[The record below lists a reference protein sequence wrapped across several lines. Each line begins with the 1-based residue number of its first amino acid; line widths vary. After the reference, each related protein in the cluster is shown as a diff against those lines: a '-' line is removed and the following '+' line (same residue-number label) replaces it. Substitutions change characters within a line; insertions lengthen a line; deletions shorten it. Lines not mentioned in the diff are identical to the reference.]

1 MTLQFPSCGNSL
13 NCFLKILFHTTC
25 KNECRKGM
33 DIEILK
39 ESSNGIILSFF
50 LFQQLV
56 GEENNLKQAKTELS
70 L

>member
-1 MTLQFPSCGNSL
+1 MFLSCGNSL
-13 NCFLKILFHTTC
+13 NCFLKILCHTTC
-25 KNECRKGM
+25 KNESTKGM
-33 DIEILK
+33 DIKILK
-39 ESSNGIILSFF
+39 ESNYSGIILSFF